1 MNEEPKERTFPVIEV
16 FGPTIQGEGALA
28 GVPSHFIRFGG
39 CDYRCSWCDS
49 GHAVLPGLVKIY
61 ANMMTTKNMMSRV
74 RGLKGKP
81 EWVTF
86 SGGNPAL
93 LELGE
98 LLGMLHDERFRV
110 AIETQ
115 GTMAKPWMTQLDL
128 VTVSPKGPSSGN
140 VTTARV
146 LDTFLE
152 RLGGP
157 PLSPLTVLKVV
168 VFNDEDYA
176 FAKVVHKTYPTFQ
189 FFLSIGT
196 YSGGLTG
203 EWRLPDGG
211 LESAESLSARYR
223 NWAEQVAE
231 DKDMGDVIVLPQ
243 LHYLMWGSEK
253 GR

>member
-1 MNEEPKERTFPVIEV
+1 MDERTFPVVEL

-61 ANMMTTKNMMSRV
+61 SNMMTAAQIESRICK
-74 RGLKGKP
+74 LDGKP
-81 EWVTF
+81 EWITL

-98 LLGMLHDERFRV
+98 LVGILHHDGFHV

-115 GTMAKPWMTQLDL
+115 GTKVKPWMSQLDL

-140 VTTARV
+140 VTTREV
-146 LDTFLE
+146 LTKFLKG
-152 RLGGP
+152 LGDP

-168 VFNDEDYA
+168 IFTDEDYA
-176 FAKVVHKTYPTFQ
+176 YAKEIHQAFPHFQ

-196 YSGGLTG
+196 YSGGLEG
-203 EWRLPDGG
+203 QWRLPDGG
-211 LESAESLSARYR
+211 LDSEASLSARYR
-223 NWAEQVAE
+223 SWAERVAA
-231 DKDMGDVIVLPQ
+231 DKDMGEVTILPQ
-243 LHYLMWGSEK
+243 LHYLMWGAAK